1 MKHSLKRDENT
12 GDIHITIN
20 VNNSLTNSSN
30 SSAENS
36 NTNTS
41 DINNNTQPESKPFL
55 TQLLEGAAIGAATAL
70 LSTFF

>member
-1 MKHSLKRDENT
+1 MRHSLKRDENT

-20 VNNSLTNSSN
+20 VNNSLTNASN

-36 NTNTS
+36 NANTKEI
-41 DINNNTQPESKPFL
+41 DDNTQPQSKPFL
-55 TQLLEGAAIGAATAL
+55 TQLLEGAAISAVTAT